1 MLWGGGCSRQSWGH
15 WGSVGAVGVSEATVA
30 WLSSSNER
38 TRNHTTQVMSR
49 GLMALGKV
57 GVTSAQYDSWYQ
69 CLLGDVKEP
78 PVVGI
83 DLPVGK
89 IQWGYHVPLTH
100 ICFHLDDKATLDS
113 FGSGDSRTT

>member
-1 MLWGGGCSRQSWGH
+1 MGAAAQSWGH
-15 WGSVGAVGVSEATVA
+15 WGSVGAAGVSEATVA
-30 WLSSSNER
+30 WLSNSNER
-38 TRNHTTQVMSR
+38 TKNHTTQVMSR

-69 CLLGDVKEP
+69 CLLGDFKEP

-100 ICFHLDDKATLDS
+100 MFSL
-113 FGSGDSRTT
+113 G